1 MTNEQASKL
10 IMAEASLAISIGDI
24 VTLGMLY
31 KRLSTRRLD
40 LTIAEVVANAILNAS
55 DTELTSAA
63 QFAAR
68 MAEVREE
75 TEVRMA

>member
-55 DTELTSAA
+55 DTELASAA

-68 MAEVREE
+68 MAEIREE

>member
-55 DTELTSAA
+55 DTELASAA

-68 MAEVREE
+68 MAEVR
-75 TEVRMA
+75 

>member
-10 IMAEASLAISIGDI
+10 IMAEASLAISVGDI
-24 VTLGMLY
+24 LTLGMLY

-40 LTIAEVVANAILNAS
+40 LTIAEVVAKAILNAS
-55 DTELTSAA
+55 DTELASAA

-68 MAEVREE
+68 MAEIREE
-75 TEVRMA
+75 TEARMA

>member
-1 MTNEQASKL
+1 MTREKASEV
-10 IMAEASLAISIGDI
+10 IMAEANLAISVGDI

-55 DTELTSAA
+55 DTELASAA

-68 MAEVREE
+68 TAEA
-75 TEVRMA
+75 RMA